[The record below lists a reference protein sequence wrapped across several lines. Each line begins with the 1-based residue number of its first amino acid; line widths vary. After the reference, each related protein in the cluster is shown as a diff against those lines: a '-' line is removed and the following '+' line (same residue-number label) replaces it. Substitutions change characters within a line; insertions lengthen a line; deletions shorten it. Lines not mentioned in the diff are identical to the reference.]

1 MPLLIDQQPVSDDRW
16 ISISDLEQLQAQ
28 AADTDL
34 IVAWSLY
41 QEQNRVLAE
50 RAGLLGIA
58 IPNDLDVNQLPPLLP
73 QLALVALDF
82 PSFADGRAFSQARLL
97 RRLGF
102 QGQIRARGD
111 VTWDRLRFMHRCG
124 IDAMEI
130 AADRYTPEMQ
140 RAFSEISVRNQGAA
154 DDPQPLYRQQ
164 EAQV

>member
-34 IVAWSLY
+34 ILDWALY
-41 QEQNRVLAE
+41 AEQAQALAG
-50 RAGLLGIA
+50 RTGLLGVA
-58 IPNDLDVNQLPPLLP
+58 IPNDLDLHQLTPLLS

-82 PSFADGRAFSQARLL
+82 PSFADGRAFSQAQLL
-97 RRLGF
+97 RRAGF
-102 QGQIRARGD
+102 SGQIRARGD

-130 AADRYTPEMQ
+130 AAERYTPEML

-164 EAQV
+164 EARV